1 MGDLNMSSLLNQ
13 MLNASQAVLKDKWPQ
28 MKGYAEMESKKMLET
43 VAEIQRMKIAGQ
55 ITEEQARLL
64 MDMQKHAMR
73 AVMLAT
79 EIMGLAAAEQAINAA
94 IGAVR
99 DTINKA
105 VGFILL

>member
-1 MGDLNMSSLLNQ
+1 
-13 MLNASQAVLKDKWPQ
+13 
-28 MKGYAEMESKKMLET
+28 MESKKMLET